1 MLNKTKVID
10 RLKLL
15 KKFSL
20 LSDSVLTEIIDFTI
34 SEFFENE
41 EPCEYNL
48 VKYIEYHIEYCE
60 EGFKFVPD
68 EVQQILYNGKILWSY
83 QG

>member
-20 LSDSVLTEIIDFTI
+20 LSDSVLREIIDVFSARLYGLRSSKGCINDILRKAQDT
-34 SEFFENE
+34 
-41 EPCEYNL
+41 
-48 VKYIEYHIEYCE
+48 
-60 EGFKFVPD
+60 EGK
-68 EVQQILYNGKILWSY
+68 
-83 QG
+83 